1 MKTYLQ
7 NLRVHDYEEVKQG
20 AQLQETETDLY
31 SGLRLPTSSG
41 SLSSGQEWWWT
52 SQVLMQELQ

>member
-7 NLRVHDYEEVKQG
+7 NSRVHDYEEVKQA

-41 SLSSGQEWWWT
+41 SLSSGQEW
-52 SQVLMQELQ
+52 